1 MASICFVKSLS
12 ALLCPLKA
20 VCPTP
25 LRVLAAPAANP
36 IFVNNGNAAK
46 NGGIV
51 FYFTVRGLSVKRAET
66 SAKFTKLF
74 APDF

>member
-1 MASICFVKSLS
+1 
-12 ALLCPLKA
+12 
-20 VCPTP
+20 
-25 LRVLAAPAANP
+25 
-36 IFVNNGNAAK
+36 
-46 NGGIV
+46 V